1 MVEVSVIGCGHLGS
15 AVLRGLAMAGD
26 HTITACDMDESA
38 LAAVEPY
45 VDRTT
50 KKVAEAADSE
60 VVILAVRPQTVSPV
74 LDDLEMEPEQT
85 LLSFAAAVPT
95 DFIEERTGTTVVRGM
110 PNLAVETGSMAAAV
124 TAPGDESV
132 QTILDDL
139 GKYVVVEESLMDIS
153 TALNGSGPAFAF
165 YLMKILA
172 EAGVESGFGRADA
185 ELLAAQTFKG
195 AAEIA
200 MASEKSLD
208 ELVDAV
214 TSEGGTTIEGMEI
227 LWDSDVD
234 EVMQRTIQ
242 AAEDRSLEITDD
254 FVDG

>member
-15 AVLRGLAMAGD
+15 AVIRGLALAGD
-26 HTITACDMDESA
+26 HTITACDLDETA

-50 KKVAEAADSE
+50 KDVDDTTDSE

-74 LDDLEMEPEQT
+74 LDDLEMDEDQT

-95 DFIEERTGTTVVRGM
+95 DFIEERTGTTVIRGM

-124 TAPGDESV
+124 TAEGDDAV
-132 QTILDDL
+132 KTILDDL
-139 GKYVVVEESLMDIS
+139 GKYVVVDESLMDIS

-165 YLMKILA
+165 YLMKVLA
-172 EAGVESGFGRADA
+172 EAGVERGFEQEEAS
-185 ELLAAQTFKG
+185 LLAAQTFKG

-227 LWDSDVD
+227 LWESDVD
-234 EVMQRTIQ
+234 EVLQRTVR
-242 AAEDRSLEITDD
+242 AAEERSQEITND
-254 FVDG
+254 FEHV

>member
-15 AVLRGLAMAGD
+15 AVIRGLAVAGD
-26 HTITACDMDESA
+26 HTVTACDMDENA

-50 KKVAEAADSE
+50 REIAEADDAE

-74 LDDLEMEPEQT
+74 LDDLEMGPEQT

-124 TAPGDESV
+124 TSGGDDAV
-132 QTILDDL
+132 TTILDDL
-139 GKYVVVEESLMDIS
+139 GKYVVVDESLMDIS

-172 EAGVESGFGRADA
+172 AAGEERGFERADA

-195 AAEIA
+195 AAEVA

-214 TSEGGTTIEGMEI
+214 TSEGGTTIEGMEV

-242 AAEDRSLEITDD
+242 AAEERSQEITDD
-254 FVDG
+254 FDS